1 MPSATRRRTRTR
13 ATTQMAAGL
22 APQTTWTAPGTAN
35 VTTGIGTSRAR
46 NRSAQARTQRLSMP
60 RAGTATVDANV
71 AHFVQNFAGILNDVG
86 YLKPGIDLAKVYNL
100 GVR

>member
-1 MPSATRRRTRTR
+1 
-13 ATTQMAAGL
+13 
-22 APQTTWTAPGTAN
+22 
-35 VTTGIGTSRAR
+35 
-46 NRSAQARTQRLSMP
+46 MP

-100 GVR
+100 GVRLASGI